1 MVLANTPRIYVPPS
15 PMYLRLQ
22 CFMQAGKFLAF
33 PLTDNRSIQFY
44 VLDLTLG
51 WYLSWRGDF
60 GSRHATDTYT
70 RVLEAGGR
78 HHHLH
83 AASGSHV
90 VQTAATCGLLHMDD
104 HVGDGEEGIQEA
116 VESAVW
122 PGRCRHCISCLSQ
135 CQGEKVDCVGQSLRR
150 QRQMMRSSPVS
161 RYRDAALFRISLCR
175 SFTLSME
182 TPGIC
187 GCGSRGV
194 GESGSRSAWRNAPY
208 MYCRYSGCGCG
219 CHGITRWMIPD
230 TS

>member
-1 MVLANTPRIYVPPS
+1 MLETAVFHASREIPGFSVD
-15 PMYLRLQ
+15 RL
-22 CFMQAGKFLAF
+22 
-33 PLTDNRSIQFY
+33 SIDTTLY

-78 HHHLH
+78 HHRLN

-122 PGRCRHCISCLSQ
+122 PRRCRHCISCLSQ

-175 SFTLSME
+175 SFTLSMGLPE
-182 TPGIC
+182 VTVAAVGAV
-187 GCGSRGV
+187 GGV
-194 GESGSRSAWRNAPY
+194 GEQISLAQCSIHVGTVGY
-208 MYCRYSGCGCG
+208 GCGRGCG
-219 CHGITRWMIPD
+219 CHGISRWMIPD